1 MRRIMTS
8 MADLAKTSPKPP
20 QEKSGESEVPEY
32 ITEIIEKLNLKTVE
46 SPRAYIVLIVA
57 YIDDL
62 LGKLLSKKLVILNSD
77 EDSLFSNYGP
87 MYNLGPKIDL
97 AYRMG
102 LISRELSWSLHQ
114 MRKMRD
120 DCAHSHTKRGFG
132 DSPTKDY
139 IDGIYEKLKDDDK
152 KTKKSPAEK
161 FQHDCTMIMGLLW
174 QAINSINTS
183 PERSKEHLFN

>member
-1 MRRIMTS
+1 MAS
-8 MADLAKTSPKPP
+8 MADLV
-20 QEKSGESEVPEY
+20 KSSSKAPEDKSSDSEIPEY
-32 ITEIIEKLNLKTVE
+32 ITEIIEKLNLKSVE

-62 LGKLLSKKLVILNSD
+62 LGKLLSKKLVVLSSD

-120 DCAHSHTKRGFG
+120 DCAHSHTKRGFS

-139 IDGIYEKLKDDDK
+139 IDVIYEKLKDEDK

-174 QAINSINTS
+174 QAIDAINSS
-183 PERSKEHLFN
+183 PEKNKEHLFK